1 MVNTK
6 ERLIEIFGAAAVD
19 DSVEALESYKTCTG
33 FVTGFRPSFIVR
45 ASDSAQVV
53 ELIKFANET
62 KTPIVTVSSSG
73 SHRHGGTVPE
83 APQAIILDL
92 SGLKGVYYTNYTW
105 KIAAFGAGMTYG
117 ELAPELAKE
126 GLMLESTLA
135 PRAEKSV
142 VASLLE
148 TEPRINPNCQWS
160 STDPLRATETIFGDG
175 TLLRTGDAASAPTD
189 RPIAEALQFNEDT
202 FHSHT
207 VGACGPE
214 DIDYYR
220 FLTGAQGTLG
230 AVTWVTAKCARI
242 PSIQNM
248 FLFPSDDLGKAIE
261 FLYNV
266 EHIRFSDGLFLLNGL
281 GLALL
286 MGYEGHAAIEMQR
299 KLPKWVAA
307 AVAASRELAPEL
319 RYKGQVTGLSD
330 CAAKAGVEMVSAVG
344 GITAA
349 EVMKKAFN
357 PCEPGKYWHDG
368 LKGKSADIFFLTT
381 MDKVHI
387 FTNRMNKL
395 ADRFGIPASEIA
407 VCIQP
412 RHMGVYCRLEFILP
426 YSDNDAAE
434 VKQLFE
440 FASKEFCDMGGFFSR
455 PYGKMARIQLSKD
468 SMGTITLGKLKGIF
482 DPNNIM
488 NTGKLSAC

>member
-6 ERLIEIFGAAAVD
+6 EKLIEIFGAANVD
-19 DSVEALESYKTCTG
+19 DSAEALAEYASCTG
-33 FVTGFRPSFIVR
+33 FVKGFKPSYIVR
-45 ASDSAQVV
+45 ATESAQVV
-53 ELIKFANET
+53 ALINFANET
-62 KTPIVTVSSSG
+62 KTPVVTVSSRG
-73 SHRHGGTVPE
+73 AHRHGGTVPA

-92 SGLKGVYYTNYTW
+92 SGLNEVYYTNNTW
-105 KIAAFGAGMTYG
+105 RIAAFGAGITYG
-117 ELAPELAKE
+117 ELAPILAKD
-126 GLMLESTLA
+126 GLMLEGTLA

-175 TLLRTGDAASAPTD
+175 TLLRTGDAATAPTD
-189 RPIAEALQFNEDT
+189 RPVAEALQFNEDT

-207 VGACGPE
+207 IGAQGPE

-230 AVTWVTAKCARI
+230 AVTWVSAKCARI

-248 FLFPSDDLGKAIE
+248 FLFPTDELNKAIE
-261 FLYNV
+261 FMYNV
-266 EHIRFSDGLFLLNGL
+266 EHIRFSDGLFLLSGL

-286 MGYEGHAAIEMQR
+286 LGYEGDEALKLQK
-299 KLPKWVAA
+299 KLPKWIVA
-307 AVAASRELAPEL
+307 AVAASRELAAEL

-330 CAAKAGVEMVSAVG
+330 CAAKAGVEMVNAVG

-349 EVMKKAFN
+349 DVMKKAYN

-381 MDKVHI
+381 MDKVHE
-387 FTNRMNKL
+387 FTDKMNEL
-395 ADRFGIPASEIA
+395 ADKFGVPANEIA
-407 VCIQP
+407 VCVQP
-412 RHMGVYCRLEFILP
+412 KHMGVCCRVEFILP
-426 YSDNDAAE
+426 YDAQDE
-434 VKQLFE
+434 ENVCKLFE
-440 FASKEFCDMGGFFSR
+440 TASKAFCDMGGFFSR
-455 PYGKMARIQLSKD
+455 PYGKMARVQLSKD
-468 SMGTITLGKLKGIF
+468 GMGTITLNKLKGIF